1 MSSLKGTTR
10 IRWEALD
17 AETLAK
23 ILMSIGTRTRTKR
36 RPIDPISLADL
47 FARTGMTDGELAAK
61 LPVTPQT
68 IRMFKNLL
76 KLPPDVQ
83 GLVRLGKVSLDEGDR
98 ISRLKD
104 VQAQRLLAEAIVAD
118 SLSADLVKDI
128 VVLKRRNPHM
138 GMKQCIEKVLEAQPV
153 TEDRYILVTQIS
165 EAVTKAI
172 EMESKSCGIPF
183 SEVAKSVLQESLPRE
198 GLLSFVARG
207 RTVLVTFTK
216 EGWQAVSAKCD
227 SSGVSLEELVESLL
241 KEWLGKERK
250 SVV

>member
-1 MSSLKGTTR
+1 MPSLKGTTQ

-17 AETLAK
+17 AETLAR
-23 ILMSIGTRTRTKR
+23 ILMSIGTRTRTKK

-76 KLPPDVQ
+76 KLPPDIRE
-83 GLVRLGKVSLDEGDR
+83 LVKLGKVRIDEGDR
-98 ISRLKD
+98 ISWLKN
-104 VQAQRLLAEAIVAD
+104 VQEQRFLTEAIVAD
-118 SLSADLVKDI
+118 ALSADLVKDI
-128 VVLKRRNPHM
+128 VALKRRNPNIAIE
-138 GMKQCIEKVLEAQPV
+138 QCVEQVVKAQPV
-153 TEDRYILVTQIS
+153 VEDRYIFVAQIS

-183 SEVAKSVLQESLPRE
+183 AEVAKSILQESLPRE

-216 EGWQAVSAKCD
+216 DGWQAVSAKCD

-241 KEWLGKERK
+241 KEWLGKESK